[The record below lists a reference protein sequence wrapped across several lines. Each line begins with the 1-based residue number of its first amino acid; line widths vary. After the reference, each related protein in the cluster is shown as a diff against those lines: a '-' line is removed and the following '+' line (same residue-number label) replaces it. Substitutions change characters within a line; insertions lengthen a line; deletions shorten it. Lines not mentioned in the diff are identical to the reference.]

1 MPPGQ
6 HTGSLAI
13 GPVQVAVGLTDEEKW
28 MNKNFSL
35 PNIVT
40 VSRIGLLF
48 VLVMLVY
55 GDSVW
60 ARLVAALFAVL
71 VIVGDWLDGHLA
83 RRLKQATALGSV
95 LDIAADRII
104 ENVMW
109 IILADINLVPVW
121 IPVVFI
127 SRGILTDSIRNYTL
141 RFGYSGFGE
150 QSMMKST
157 IGKFLTGSPLM
168 RTPFAVLKAFTFGWL
183 LLLAVAGE
191 IHYVQRTF
199 SPELL
204 ATGLRIGY
212 WTAVA
217 SAVMSIAR
225 GIPVIIEGIALINRM
240 DNSSTNDSTNNTP
253 SS

>member
-1 MPPGQ
+1 
-6 HTGSLAI
+6 
-13 GPVQVAVGLTDEEKW
+13 
-28 MNKNFSL
+28 MNRNFSL

-55 GDSVW
+55 GHSVG
-60 ARLVAALFAVL
+60 ARLLAALFAVL

-83 RRLKQATALGSV
+83 RRLNQATALGSV

-150 QSMMKST
+150 QSMMKSA
-157 IGKFLTGSPLM
+157 IGKFLTGLPLM

-183 LLLAVAGE
+183 LLLAVADE
-191 IHYVQRTF
+191 IPIVRETF
-199 SPELL
+199 SPALL

-225 GIPVIIEGIALINRM
+225 GIPVIIEGIALINRL
-240 DNSSTNDSTNNTP
+240 DNTSTDDTATNTDDSQSS
-253 SS
+253 